1 MISTSRGYLKLKSNN
16 FKDHPK
22 IVANYMTTQEDIED
36 KRRCVKLARELFQQK
51 AFGPFLGYGSIGF
64 R

>member
-1 MISTSRGYLKLKSNN
+1 MS
-16 FKDHPK
+16 HPK

-51 AFGPFLGYGSIGF
+51 AFEPFLGPEINPGANKQRGKPL
-64 R
+64 